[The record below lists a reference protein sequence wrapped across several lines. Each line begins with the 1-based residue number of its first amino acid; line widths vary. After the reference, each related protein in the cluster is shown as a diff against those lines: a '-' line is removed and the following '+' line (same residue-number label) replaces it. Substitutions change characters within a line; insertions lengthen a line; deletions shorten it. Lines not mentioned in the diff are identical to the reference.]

1 MIFPGHS
8 LIIHFYNWNV
18 DDYFYEM
25 ILQSV
30 NELTYTPSN
39 IISLVPSQTELLFD
53 LGLDKEVNGI
63 TKFCFHPAEW
73 RKTKTIV
80 GGTKNINTAVI
91 KKLHPDLIIANKEE
105 NRQDQVE
112 ALAKEYP
119 VWLTD
124 ISDLQGALKM
134 IHDIGELTSTSKKA
148 VVIIEQIKTAFEK
161 LKPKNKKIKT
171 CYLIW
176 QKPHMTVG
184 KDTFINDMMEQCG
197 FENVYAHKKR
207 YPVIDIH
214 ELNRTNC
221 ELLILSSEP
230 YPFKQ
235 KHINELQQQLPGIKI
250 ILADGEMFSWYGSR
264 LLKAVVYFAKL
275 NSTL

>member
-63 TKFCFHPAEW
+63 TKFCVHPAEW

-80 GGTKNINTAVI
+80 GGTKNINAAVI

-112 ALAKEYP
+112 ALAKKYP

-176 QKPHMTVG
+176 QKPYMTVG

-264 LLKAVVYFAKL
+264 LLKAVAYFAKL